1 MTNAPAEVGA
11 PTSARRRRMPIIAE
25 VLLALVT
32 VALVQAFVVKP
43 FGVPSQSME
52 QTLQIGD
59 RLLVNRLDPVIER
72 QDVVVF
78 GHGIT
83 WSDRE
88 LPPADGALSQ
98 FARNVGDIIGFG
110 PSNTAY
116 TGKRVIGMPGEK
128 VNCCS
133 VDGKVQIDGVPL
145 TEDYI
150 YEDLPFAPG
159 TLDCTT
165 SPRSPRCFP
174 EITVPAEHYLVMGD
188 HRSESADSVIACR
201 GSTAA
206 TSCARFVPADR
217 IVGPVLATFWPLNRL
232 GGIPR

>member
-1 MTNAPAEVGA
+1 MTNAAPEVEE
-11 PTSARRRRMPIIAE
+11 PTTRRRFRLPIIAE
-25 VLLALVT
+25 ILIAIVA
-32 VALVQAFVVKP
+32 VALVQAFVIKP

-52 QTLQIGD
+52 QSLQIGD
-59 RLLVNRLDPVIER
+59 RLLVNRLDPTIER

-83 WSDRE
+83 WSDTQ
-88 LPPADGALSQ
+88 LPPADSALSR
-98 FARNVGDIIGFG
+98 FARTVGDIVGFG

-116 TGKRVIGMPGEK
+116 TVKRVIGLPGDH

-145 TEDYI
+145 REDYI
-150 YEDLPFAPG
+150 YEDLPFIPG

-165 SPRSPRCFP
+165 SQRSPRCFP
-174 EITVPAEHYLVMGD
+174 EIVVPAEHYLVLGD
-188 HRSESADSVIACR
+188 HRSESADSVISCR
-201 GSTAA
+201 GATTAN
-206 TSCARFVPADR
+206 SCARFVPADR
-217 IVGPVLATFWPLNRL
+217 IVGPVLATFWPLNRI